1 MKHYITT
8 YNTPELIFLIPTRT
22 HEQALFFC
30 VFRASKVPRRRRA
43 RDKAFL
49 SRACLALLACLRSLE
64 TLRKKSRLFCKLRVY
79 KRKIRL
85 RHSRISQNHI
95 VSLIK
100 LLLITI
106 THIPFDHP
114 WNTVEYPTAFS
125 PSDWLYSL
133 WYAEINSRP
142 EIT

>member
-1 MKHYITT
+1 MNRRYFFAFFERVKYQGGVGREIRPSSVARVSRFSLASRLPSLTR
-8 YNTPELIFLIPTRT
+8 NPT
-22 HEQALFFC
+22 
-30 VFRASKVPRRRRA
+30 
-43 RDKAFL
+43 
-49 SRACLALLACLRSLE
+49 
-64 TLRKKSRLFCKLRVY
+64 KKSRLFCKLRVY